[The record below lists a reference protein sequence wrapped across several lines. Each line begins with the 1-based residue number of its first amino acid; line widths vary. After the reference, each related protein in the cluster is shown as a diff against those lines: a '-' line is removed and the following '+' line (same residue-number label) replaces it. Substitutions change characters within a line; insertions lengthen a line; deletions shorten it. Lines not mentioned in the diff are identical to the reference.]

1 MEKEMTWE
9 QIKKIAEDFIKSLKE
24 KHEHEKKKQ
33 NIGLLQ
39 CSGVVYNGD
48 GTDYDLLKKLNS
60 MLMDSLDK
68 LKKGE
73 ITNEEFMLEV
83 IRTNDETYN
92 WAFKEFYLIDN
103 DRLIKRLIWFY
114 CLDDELNI
122 TDKLFKL
129 IIMNDMKIFD
139 VWVKDFERILKAIEY
154 YKKDFDEDVK
164 MNGLKKYGIEL
175 GILLKEV
182 SENMVEKYQLKK

>member
-1 MEKEMTWE
+1 
-9 QIKKIAEDFIKSLKE
+9 
-24 KHEHEKKKQ
+24 
-33 NIGLLQ
+33 
-39 CSGVVYNGD
+39 
-48 GTDYDLLKKLNS
+48 

-103 DRLIKRLIWFY
+103 DRLIKRLIRFY

-164 MNGLKKYGIEL
+164 MNGLKKYGNEL